1 MAPPAEGEE
10 FIHRPTVVS
19 TASATSRP
27 RHKTFE
33 LLGPFN
39 NISLADMYKVCGKI
53 IGKFPIPFIIATA
66 IMCSASL
73 GAIGLQMKDNVRDGY
88 TPKNSQSRLENR
100 IYREFLGS
108 EGDPVMTT
116 VLMTAKDGGSMH
128 RVEYLEE
135 AQRQWLYISKNLSAD
150 VGNGEY
156 MKFGDFCG
164 HYCQANDILNYFL
177 SAYKTKSEDPK
188 RDGYQLDYPIATI
201 MGYQLHLERNF
212 FGVTINQ
219 SDPVTNIQDMRVLAL
234 PVLSEVKTFEDTD
247 KLNKW
252 ELAVYNYA
260 TIYSALEGPHNLVE
274 INVIGAEVVDT
285 EMNKDAQKMVPYFIV
300 GIISMILFIFLT
312 VSISA
317 SYYGYFSW
325 RIALIALACLMVPI
339 LAILSAF
346 GINNMLGNRTNSPM
360 MIMPFLINGIGVN
373 DAFLTLQ
380 NWLQHSPDLP
390 SGKRL
395 GYMLAEAGPSI
406 TTTTLTNVIVFLI
419 GWMNPTEE
427 MSIFCLGCA
436 ISLLLAYVYTLTF
449 FCPILVLLLTER
461 VKEPSKLE
469 TVFNKALGFYAK
481 IICSRWTF
489 LLLIVGSLVYWGF
502 GIYGT
507 LGIRAVLN
515 TAKILPLE
523 TPIRKPN
530 RIIEETVWKE
540 FYPVTVIVNNP
551 VDIGNPA
558 KLSIFDSLVADFES
572 MEKCRGSEYTISPIR
587 DYQTYFYGVGAEE
600 FDYEEETVTNT
611 STSLDT
617 SKLSAFLASPIY
629 KHHKGTLK
637 LNFSN
642 PVPIRKVQL
651 IFAYEN
657 VTSWD
662 DRIQIMKDWRHIASS
677 YKSLNVSVWN
687 VNAMFVDQM
696 LSLKGLAISNA
707 LVTLGCMAAVC
718 IVFIRNPLSVCL
730 ATAAILS
737 ISLGVTGYLCFWDLD
752 LDPVTLCAVIVSIGM
767 SVDFVAHVACHYQV
781 RFKEFE
787 EDGIVKKIEMKTP
800 ESRVVNSLSNVLWP
814 MVQSAFST
822 LLCVLPL
829 AILQNYL
836 PMVFVKTIL
845 LVVIWG
851 MFHGLVLLPCILAQF
866 PLSVFNKTFS
876 DLLFGRTSSS
886 SCSSETDSDEDTTA
900 EAQEMLPLA
909 GAEKA

>member
-1 MAPPAEGEE
+1 
-10 FIHRPTVVS
+10 
-19 TASATSRP
+19 
-27 RHKTFE
+27 
-33 LLGPFN
+33 
-39 NISLADMYKVCGKI
+39 
-53 IGKFPIPFIIATA
+53 
-66 IMCSASL
+66 MCSAGL

-88 TPKNSQSRLENR
+88 TPTNSQSRLENR

-128 RVEYLEE
+128 RIEYLEE
-135 AQRQWLYISKNLSAD
+135 AQRQWQYISKNLSAD
-150 VGNGEY
+150 VGNGEF

-164 HYCQANDILNYFL
+164 HYCHANDILNYFL
-177 SAYKTKSEDPK
+177 SAYKAKTADPSLE
-188 RDGYQLDYPIATI
+188 GYLLDYPIATV

-212 FGVTINQ
+212 FGVTVNASNDGI
-219 SDPVTNIQDMRVLAL
+219 TNIQNMKVLTL

-260 TIYSALEGPHNLVE
+260 TGYSEIPNHLVE

-285 EMNKDAQKMVPYFIV
+285 EMNKDAQKMVPYFVV
-300 GIISMILFIFLT
+300 GIFSMIFFILTT

-325 RIALIALACLMVPI
+325 RIILIAFSCLLVPI
-339 LAILSAF
+339 LAILTAF

-380 NWLQHSPDLP
+380 NWLQHSSDLP

-436 ISLLLAYVYTLTF
+436 ISLLFAYVYTLTF
-449 FCPILVLLLTER
+449 FCPILVLLLNDR

-469 TVFNKALGFYAK
+469 TSFNKALEIYAK

-489 LLLIVGSLVYWGF
+489 VFLIIGSLVYWGF

-540 FYPVTVIVNNP
+540 FYPVTVIINNP
-551 VDIGNPA
+551 VDISIPS
-558 KLSIFDSLVADFES
+558 KLAVFENLVKDFES
-572 MEKCRGSEYTISPIR
+572 MNKCRGSEYTISPIR
-587 DYQTYFYGVGAEE
+587 DYQTYFYGVGAED
-600 FDYEEETVTNT
+600 FDYEEETVQNT
-611 STSLDT
+611 STSLDF
-617 SKLSAFLASPIY
+617 SKLPGFLENPIY
-629 KHHKGTLK
+629 KHHKGTMK

-662 DRIQIMKDWRHIASS
+662 DRIQIMQDWRDIADS
-677 YKSLNVSVWN
+677 YESLNVSVWN

-696 LSLKGLAISNA
+696 RSLKGLAIQNA
-707 LVTLGCMAAVC
+707 MVTLACMAAVC
-718 IVFIRNPLSVCL
+718 VVFIRNPLSVGL

-737 ISLGVTGYLCFWDLD
+737 ISIGVTGYLCFWDLD

-781 RFKEFE
+781 RYKEFE
-787 EDGIVKKIEMKTP
+787 EDGILKKIEMKTP

-866 PLSVFNKTFS
+866 PLSVFNKTIS
-876 DLLFGRTSSS
+876 DLLFGQTSSS
-886 SCSSETDSDEDTTA
+886 SCSSETDSEEDTTA
-900 EAQEMLPLA
+900 DAQEMVPLSA
-909 GAEKA
+909 TAKA

>member
-1 MAPPAEGEE
+1 MQEGEE

-19 TASATSRP
+19 TSSTSRP
-27 RHKTFE
+27 KNKTFE
-33 LLGPFN
+33 LLGPFS
-39 NISLADMYKVCGKI
+39 NISLADMYKTWGNI
-53 IGKFPIPFIIATA
+53 IGRFPIPFVIATV
-66 IMCSASL
+66 IMCSAGL
-73 GAIGLQMKDNVRDGY
+73 GIIGLQMKDNVRDGY
-88 TPKNSQSRLENR
+88 TPSNSEARFENR
-100 IYREFLGS
+100 LYREFLES

-116 VLMTAKDGGSMH
+116 VLITAKDEGSMH
-128 RVEYLEE
+128 RISHLEE
-135 AQRQWLYISKNLSAD
+135 AHQQWLYISKNLEAD
-150 VGNGEY
+150 VGNDER
-156 MKFGDFCG
+156 MKFSDFCG
-164 HYCQANDILNYFL
+164 HYCQANDIVGYFL
-177 SAYKTKSEDPK
+177 DAFKTKSANPEL
-188 RDGYQLDYPIATI
+188 DGYHLNYPIATI
-201 MGYQLHLERNF
+201 MGYKLHLERNF
-212 FGVTINQ
+212 FGVTVND
-219 SDPVTNIQDMRVLAL
+219 SNSKVTNIVNMKVLTL
-234 PVLSEVKTFEDTD
+234 PVLSEVKTYEDTE

-260 TIYSALEGPHNLVE
+260 TEYSADPNHLIE

-285 EMNKDAQKMVPYFIV
+285 EMNKDAQKMVPYFVV
-300 GIISMILFIFLT
+300 GIISMILFIFMT

-317 SYYGYFSW
+317 TYYGYFSW
-325 RIALIALACLMVPI
+325 RILLIALACLLVPI
-339 LAILSAF
+339 LAIVTAF

-390 SGKRL
+390 PGKRL

-449 FCPILVLLLTER
+449 FCPVLVLLLSKR
-461 VKEPSKLE
+461 VKAPSTLE
-469 TVFNKALGFYAK
+469 KTFNKFLEVYAK

-489 LLLIVGSLVYWGF
+489 LLLLIGSLVYWGF
-502 GIYGT
+502 GVYGT

-551 VDIGNPA
+551 VNISNSTELDA
-558 KLSIFDSLVADFES
+558 FKRLVHDFES
-572 MEKCRGSEYTISPIR
+572 MKKCRGTEYTISPIR
-587 DYQTYFYGVGAEE
+587 DYETYFYGVGAED
-600 FDYEEETVTNT
+600 FDYEEESVQNT
-611 STSLDT
+611 SISFDF
-617 SKLSAFLASPIY
+617 SKLSGFLANPIY
-629 KHHKGTLK
+629 KHHKGTMK

-642 PVPIRKVQL
+642 PVPIRKMQL

-662 DRIQIMKDWRHIASS
+662 DRIQIMKDWRHIA
-677 YKSLNVSVWN
+677 KSHENLNVSVWN

-696 LSLKGLAISNA
+696 LSLKGLAIQNA
-707 LVTLGCMAAVC
+707 LTTLGCMAIVC
-718 IVFIRNPLSVCL
+718 VVFIRNPLSVGL

-737 ISLGVTGYLCFWDLD
+737 ISVGVTGYLCFWDLD

-781 RFKEFE
+781 RYKEFE
-787 EDGIVKKIEMKTP
+787 EDGIVKRVEMKTP

-851 MFHGLVLLPCILAQF
+851 MAHGLILLPCILAQF
-866 PLSVFNKTFS
+866 PLRVFDETFS
-876 DLLFGRTSSS
+876 DIILGRTSSS
-886 SCSSETDSDEDTTA
+886 SCSSESDSEHEDTA
-900 EAQEMLPLA
+900 VDVQEMALIQNATVSQP
-909 GAEKA
+909 

>member
-1 MAPPAEGEE
+1 MQEGEE
-10 FIHRPTVVS
+10 FIHRPTVIS
-19 TASATSRP
+19 SASASRP

-33 LLGPFN
+33 LLGPFG
-39 NISLADMYKVCGKI
+39 NISLADMYKACGKI
-53 IGKFPIPFIIATA
+53 IGRFPIPFIIATA
-66 IMCSASL
+66 IMCSAGL
-73 GAIGLQMKDNVRDGY
+73 GSIGLELKDNVRDGY
-88 TPKNSQSRLENR
+88 TPKNSEARLENR

-116 VLMTAKDGGSMH
+116 VLITAKDEGSMH
-128 RVEYLEE
+128 RIEYLEE
-135 AQRQWLYISKNLSAD
+135 AQQQWLYISKELKAD
-150 VGNGEY
+150 VGGGKH
-156 MKFGDFCG
+156 MKFSDFCG
-164 HYCQANDILNYFL
+164 HYCHANDIVQYFL
-177 SAYKTKSEDPK
+177 DAYKSKSANPNL
-188 RDGYQLDYPIATI
+188 DGFQLDYPIATV

-212 FGVTINQ
+212 FGVSVNN
-219 SDPVTNIQDMRVLAL
+219 SNPVTNIQEMKVLTL

-260 TIYSALEGPHNLVE
+260 TEYSADPDHKIE

-300 GIISMILFIFLT
+300 GIVSMILFICLT

-325 RIALIALACLMVPI
+325 RIGLTALACLLVPI
-339 LAILSAF
+339 LAILTAF

-449 FCPILVLLLTER
+449 FCPVLVLLLSER
-461 VKEPSKLE
+461 VKEPSNLE
-469 TVFNKALGFYAK
+469 KTFNKMLEVYAK
-481 IICSRWTF
+481 IVCSRWTF
-489 LLLIVGSLVYWGF
+489 ALLIVGSLVYWGF

-540 FYPVTVIVNNP
+540 FYPVTVLVNKP
-551 VDIGNPA
+551 VNISDPLELNN
-558 KLSIFDSLVADFES
+558 FQMLVHDFES
-572 MEKCRGSEYTISPIR
+572 MKNCRGSEYTISPIR
-587 DYQTYFYGVGAEE
+587 DYETYFYGVGAED
-600 FDYEEETVTNT
+600 FDYEEEAVHNT
-611 STSLDT
+611 SQRFDF
-617 SKLSAFLASPIY
+617 SKLPAFLTSPIY
-629 KHHKGTLK
+629 KHHKGTMK
-637 LNFSN
+637 LNFSD

-662 DRIQIMKDWRHIASS
+662 DRIQIMQDWRQIASS
-677 YKSLNVSVWN
+677 HEELNVSVWN

-696 LSLKGLAISNA
+696 RSLKGLAITNS

-718 IVFIRNPLSVCL
+718 IVFIRNPLSVAL
-730 ATAAILS
+730 ATASILS
-737 ISLGVTGYLCFWDLD
+737 ISIGVTGYLCFWDLD

-781 RFKEFE
+781 RYKEFE
-787 EDGIVKKIEMKTP
+787 EDGIVKRVEMKTP

-866 PLSVFNKTFS
+866 PLRIFDKTFA
-876 DLLFGRTSSS
+876 DFLFGRTSSS
-886 SCSSETDSDEDTTA
+886 SCSSETDSEEDTTA
-900 EAQEMLPLA
+900 DAQEMTPLSG
-909 GAEKA
+909 GAQP